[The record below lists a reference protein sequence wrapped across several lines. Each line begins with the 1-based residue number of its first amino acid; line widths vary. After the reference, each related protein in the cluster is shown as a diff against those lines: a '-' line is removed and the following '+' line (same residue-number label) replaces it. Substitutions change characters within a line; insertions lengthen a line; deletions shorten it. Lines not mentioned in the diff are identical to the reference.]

1 MREDAGRFTAVFSTS
16 LCFAGSPVDKSAA
29 PVSCGD
35 SRRFPCVSDGQQ
47 TTVEESPPQITD
59 MKCEIIAGCCSEGET
74 VSLSLSADII
84 LSSTPFHKVYR

>member
-16 LCFAGSPVDKSAA
+16 LCFAVDESVA

-59 MKCEIIAGCCSEGET
+59 MKCEIIAGCCSEGKQF
-74 VSLSLSADII
+74 LSLFLQI
-84 LSSTPFHKVYR
+84 LHYPALLSIRYIDN